1 MDLNRTGDTLVHDVD
16 HQLVNSAPIQDQ
28 LAKLNANYK
37 EVLDRLEQEQI
48 KLDAM
53 IANAEE
59 FQDVVLEFESWLPS
73 VTSAVQQFEPVAS
86 EPVEI
91 KKQLTEAEVS
101 HFCIGFLKRIE
112 MTNLL
117 SIWKAVFVCLFV

>member
-1 MDLNRTGDTLVHDVD
+1 
-16 HQLVNSAPIQDQ
+16 
-28 LAKLNANYK
+28 
-37 EVLDRLEQEQI
+37 
-48 KLDAM
+48 M

-117 SIWKAVFVCLFV
+117 SIWKAVFVCLFVCLAAVTDHFNKEVTNYFPIMTGLVFMYFSFCFKNELMLPSCYLNL

>member
-1 MDLNRTGDTLVHDVD
+1 
-16 HQLVNSAPIQDQ
+16 
-28 LAKLNANYK
+28 
-37 EVLDRLEQEQI
+37 
-48 KLDAM
+48 M

-59 FQDVVLEFESWLPS
+59 FQDAVFEFESWLPS

-101 HFCIGFLKRIE
+101 HLFIGFL
-112 MTNLL
+112 
-117 SIWKAVFVCLFV
+117 